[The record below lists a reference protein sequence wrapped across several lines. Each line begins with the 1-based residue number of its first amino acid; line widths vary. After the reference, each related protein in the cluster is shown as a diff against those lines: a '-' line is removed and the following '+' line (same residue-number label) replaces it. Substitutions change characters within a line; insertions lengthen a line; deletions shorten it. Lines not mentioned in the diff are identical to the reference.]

1 MRNKARLFK
10 VQVLCNSISQ
20 LNLPLVSILKAPPII
35 NIATEITVSG
45 LDVQCHK
52 TLSFT
57 LFRGIWNLYPSLINT
72 MNNYVIFCTALL
84 VLVKSRN
91 VHQLSIMQV
100 MHISIIHYSSIGT
113 HKMWDFTRNWKKLR
127 IHDGQC
133 ELLRVNCVRSSVM
146 DLAKHTVEKSA
157 ALKNNVM
164 THEKD
169 ICILKK
175 GKWNNQ
181 SGHYSNRQKKSNLQG
196 ALLEGCLR
204 RPY

>member
-1 MRNKARLFK
+1 MTANVNYYGWIVFRA
-10 VQVLCNSISQ
+10 VLWIS
-20 LNLPLVSILKAPPII
+20 L
-35 NIATEITVSG
+35 
-45 LDVQCHK
+45 
-52 TLSFT
+52 
-57 LFRGIWNLYPSLINT
+57 
-72 MNNYVIFCTALL
+72 
-84 VLVKSRN
+84 
-91 VHQLSIMQV
+91 
-100 MHISIIHYSSIGT
+100 HI
-113 HKMWDFTRNWKKLR
+113 
-127 IHDGQC
+127 
-133 ELLRVNCVRSSVM
+133 
-146 DLAKHTVEKSA
+146 EKSA